1 MTLPPLNH
9 HFFQW
14 VSPVPHQPTPLRQSL
29 SDHRSEESQTAMKSI
44 DAFTPMS
51 DQDRVSPYNI
61 RTISDENREIY
72 KIRELLVDS
81 RPNLQSNLK
90 GLYCRQKGELLTNK
104 VLVLSLIQS
113 HFQTTIWTSCNK
125 FQKNLL
131 LLVGG
136 TSCYEALLCDWKLY
150 GHCCPWNRARPDY
163 TLPSCHH
170 CSNKILEWIALT
182 FL

>member
-113 HFQTTIWTSCNK
+113 HFSDNYLNK
-125 FQKNLL
+125 LKQISKNLL

-136 TSCYEALLCDWKLY
+136 TSCYEALFVVWLK
-150 GHCCPWNRARPDY
+150 
-163 TLPSCHH
+163 TLWTLLSMKQSSSWLH
-170 CSNKILEWIALT
+170 LT
-182 FL
+182 FMPSLQQ

>member
-61 RTISDENREIY
+61 R
-72 KIRELLVDS
+72 KIMMRTEKIINWELLVDS

-113 HFQTTIWTSCNK
+113 NFSDNYLNK
-125 FQKNLL
+125 LQQISKNLL

-136 TSCYEALLCDWKLY
+136 TSCETEL
-150 GHCCPWNRARPDY
+150 
-163 TLPSCHH
+163 
-170 CSNKILEWIALT
+170 ILTTPYLHAIIAAIKSLNG
-182 FL
+182 LH

>member
-113 HFQTTIWTSCNK
+113 HFSDNYLNKLQQISKKFVATCWRDKLLWSFVVWLKTLWT
-125 FQKNLL
+125 LL
-131 LLVGG
+131 
-136 TSCYEALLCDWKLY
+136 SMK
-150 GHCCPWNRARPDY
+150 
-163 TLPSCHH
+163 
-170 CSNKILEWIALT
+170 
-182 FL
+182 

>member
-113 HFQTTIWTSCNK
+113 HFSDNYLNKLQQTLILTLNPTCWRDKLLWSFVVWLKTLWT
-125 FQKNLL
+125 LL
-131 LLVGG
+131 
-136 TSCYEALLCDWKLY
+136 SMK
-150 GHCCPWNRARPDY
+150 
-163 TLPSCHH
+163 
-170 CSNKILEWIALT
+170 
-182 FL
+182 

>member
-1 MTLPPLNH
+1 MILPPLNH

-113 HFQTTIWTSCNK
+113 HFSDNYLNK
-125 FQKNLL
+125 LQQISKNLL

-136 TSCYEALLCDWKLY
+136 TSCYEALFVVWL
-150 GHCCPWNRARPDY
+150 R
-163 TLPSCHH
+163 TLWTLLSMKQSSSWLH
-170 CSNKILEWIALT
+170 LT
-182 FL
+182 FMPSLQQ

>member
-104 VLVLSLIQS
+104 VLVSSLIQS
-113 HFQTTIWTSCNK
+113 HFSDNYLNK
-125 FQKNLL
+125 LQQISKYLL

-136 TSCYEALLCDWKLY
+136 TSCYEALFVVWLK
-150 GHCCPWNRARPDY
+150 
-163 TLPSCHH
+163 TLWTLLSMKQSSSWLH
-170 CSNKILEWIALT
+170 LT
-182 FL
+182 FMPSLQQ

>member
-61 RTISDENREIY
+61 R
-72 KIRELLVDS
+72 KIMMRIEKIINWELLVDS

-113 HFQTTIWTSCNK
+113 NFSDNYLNK
-125 FQKNLL
+125 LQQISKNLL

-136 TSCYEALLCDWKLY
+136 TSCETEL
-150 GHCCPWNRARPDY
+150 
-163 TLPSCHH
+163 
-170 CSNKILEWIALT
+170 ILTTPYLHAIIAAIKSLNG
-182 FL
+182 LH

>member
-113 HFQTTIWTSCNK
+113 HFSDNYLTKLQQIS
-125 FQKNLL
+125 KNLL

-136 TSCYEALLCDWKLY
+136 TSCYEALFVVWLK
-150 GHCCPWNRARPDY
+150 
-163 TLPSCHH
+163 TLWTLLSMKQSSFWLH
-170 CSNKILEWIALT
+170 LT
-182 FL
+182 FMPSLQQ

>member
-61 RTISDENREIY
+61 R
-72 KIRELLVDS
+72 KIMMRIEKIINWELLVDS

-104 VLVLSLIQS
+104 VLVLSSIQS
-113 HFQTTIWTSCNK
+113 HFSDNYLNK
-125 FQKNLL
+125 LQQISKNLL

-136 TSCYEALLCDWKLY
+136 TSFYEAL
-150 GHCCPWNRARPDY
+150 
-163 TLPSCHH
+163 
-170 CSNKILEWIALT
+170 
-182 FL
+182 FVV

>member
-29 SDHRSEESQTAMKSI
+29 LDHRSEESQTAMKSI

-113 HFQTTIWTSCNK
+113 HFSDNYLNK
-125 FQKNLL
+125 LQQISKNLL

-136 TSCYEALLCDWKLY
+136 TSCYEAL
-150 GHCCPWNRARPDY
+150 
-163 TLPSCHH
+163 
-170 CSNKILEWIALT
+170 
-182 FL
+182 FVV

>member
-44 DAFTPMS
+44 NTLTPMR

-61 RTISDENREIY
+61 R
-72 KIRELLVDS
+72 KIMMRIEKIINWELLVDS

-113 HFQTTIWTSCNK
+113 HFSNNYLNK
-125 FQKNLL
+125 LQQISKNLL

-136 TSCYEALLCDWKLY
+136 TSCHEALFVVWL
-150 GHCCPWNRARPDY
+150 R
-163 TLPSCHH
+163 TLWTLLSMKQSSSWLH
-170 CSNKILEWIALT
+170 LT
-182 FL
+182 FMPSLQQ

>member
-61 RTISDENREIY
+61 R
-72 KIRELLVDS
+72 KIMMRIEKIINWELLVDS

-113 HFQTTIWTSCNK
+113 NFSDNYLNK
-125 FQKNLL
+125 LQQISKNLL

-136 TSCYEALLCDWKLY
+136 TSFDEVL
-150 GHCCPWNRARPDY
+150 
-163 TLPSCHH
+163 
-170 CSNKILEWIALT
+170 
-182 FL
+182 FVV

>member
-113 HFQTTIWTSCNK
+113 HFSDNYLNK
-125 FQKNLL
+125 LQQISKNLL

-136 TSCYEALLCDWKLY
+136 TSCDEVLFVVWLRTLWTLLSMKQSSSWL
-150 GHCCPWNRARPDY
+150 H
-163 TLPSCHH
+163 
-170 CSNKILEWIALT
+170 LT
-182 FL
+182 FMPSLQQ

>member
-61 RTISDENREIY
+61 R
-72 KIRELLVDS
+72 KIMMRIEKIINWELLVDS

-104 VLVLSLIQS
+104 VLVLLLIQS
-113 HFQTTIWTSCNK
+113 HFPDNYLNK
-125 FQKNLL
+125 LQQISKNLL

-136 TSCYEALLCDWKLY
+136 TSFYEAL
-150 GHCCPWNRARPDY
+150 
-163 TLPSCHH
+163 
-170 CSNKILEWIALT
+170 
-182 FL
+182 FVV

>member
-29 SDHRSEESQTAMKSI
+29 WDHRSEESQTAMKSI

-113 HFQTTIWTSCNK
+113 HFSDNYLNK
-125 FQKNLL
+125 LQQISKNLL

-136 TSCYEALLCDWKLY
+136 TSCYEALFVVWLK
-150 GHCCPWNRARPDY
+150 
-163 TLPSCHH
+163 TLWTLLSMKQSSSWLH
-170 CSNKILEWIALT
+170 LT
-182 FL
+182 FMPSLQQ

>member
-113 HFQTTIWTSCNK
+113 HFSDNYLNK
-125 FQKNLL
+125 LQQISKNLL

-136 TSCYEALLCDWKLY
+136 TSCYEALFVVWL
-150 GHCCPWNRARPDY
+150 R
-163 TLPSCHH
+163 TLWTLLSTKQSSSWLH
-170 CSNKILEWIALT
+170 LT
-182 FL
+182 FMPSLQQ

>member
-72 KIRELLVDS
+72 KIRELLFDS

-113 HFQTTIWTSCNK
+113 HFSDNYLNK
-125 FQKNLL
+125 LQQISKNLL

-136 TSCYEALLCDWKLY
+136 TSCYEALFVVWLK
-150 GHCCPWNRARPDY
+150 
-163 TLPSCHH
+163 TLWTLLSMKQSSSWLH
-170 CSNKILEWIALT
+170 LT
-182 FL
+182 FMPSLQQ

>member
-1 MTLPPLNH
+1 MILPPLNH

-44 DAFTPMS
+44 NTLTPMR

-61 RTISDENREIY
+61 R
-72 KIRELLVDS
+72 KIMMRIEKIINWELLVDS

-104 VLVLSLIQS
+104 VLVLLLIQS
-113 HFQTTIWTSCNK
+113 HFSDNYLNK
-125 FQKNLL
+125 LQQISKNLL

-136 TSCYEALLCDWKLY
+136 TSCDEVL
-150 GHCCPWNRARPDY
+150 
-163 TLPSCHH
+163 
-170 CSNKILEWIALT
+170 
-182 FL
+182 FVV

>member
-113 HFQTTIWTSCNK
+113 HFSDNNLNK
-125 FQKNLL
+125 LQQISKNLL

-136 TSCYEALLCDWKLY
+136 TSCYEALFVVWLK
-150 GHCCPWNRARPDY
+150 
-163 TLPSCHH
+163 TLWTLLSM
-170 CSNKILEWIALT
+170 K
-182 FL
+182 

>member
-113 HFQTTIWTSCNK
+113 HFSDNYLNK
-125 FQKNLL
+125 LQQISKNLL

-136 TSCYEALLCDWKLY
+136 TSCYEALFVVWLK
-150 GHCCPWNRARPDY
+150 
-163 TLPSCHH
+163 TLWTLLSMKQSSSWLH
-170 CSNKILEWIALT
+170 LT
-182 FL
+182 FMPSLQQ

>member
-104 VLVLSLIQS
+104 VLVLLLIQS
-113 HFQTTIWTSCNK
+113 HFPDNYLNK
-125 FQKNLL
+125 LQQISKNLL

-136 TSCYEALLCDWKLY
+136 TSCYEAL
-150 GHCCPWNRARPDY
+150 
-163 TLPSCHH
+163 
-170 CSNKILEWIALT
+170 
-182 FL
+182 FVV

>member
-104 VLVLSLIQS
+104 VLVFSLIQS
-113 HFQTTIWTSCNK
+113 HFSDNYLNK
-125 FQKNLL
+125 LQQISKNLL

-136 TSCYEALLCDWKLY
+136 TSCYEALFVVWLK
-150 GHCCPWNRARPDY
+150 
-163 TLPSCHH
+163 TLWTLLSMKQSSSWLH
-170 CSNKILEWIALT
+170 LT
-182 FL
+182 FMPSLQQ

>member
-113 HFQTTIWTSCNK
+113 HFQTTI
-125 FQKNLL
+125 
-131 LLVGG
+131 
-136 TSCYEALLCDWKLY
+136 
-150 GHCCPWNRARPDY
+150 
-163 TLPSCHH
+163 
-170 CSNKILEWIALT
+170 
-182 FL
+182 

>member
-61 RTISDENREIY
+61 R
-72 KIRELLVDS
+72 KIMMRIEKIINWELLFDS

-104 VLVLSLIQS
+104 VLVLLLIQS
-113 HFQTTIWTSCNK
+113 HFSDNYLNK
-125 FQKNLL
+125 LQQISKNLL

-136 TSCYEALLCDWKLY
+136 TSFYEAL
-150 GHCCPWNRARPDY
+150 
-163 TLPSCHH
+163 
-170 CSNKILEWIALT
+170 
-182 FL
+182 FVV

>member
-61 RTISDENREIY
+61 R
-72 KIRELLVDS
+72 KIMMRTEKIINWELLVDS

-104 VLVLSLIQS
+104 VLVLLLIQS
-113 HFQTTIWTSCNK
+113 NFSDNYLNK
-125 FQKNLL
+125 LQQISKNLL

-136 TSCYEALLCDWKLY
+136 TSCHEAL
-150 GHCCPWNRARPDY
+150 
-163 TLPSCHH
+163 
-170 CSNKILEWIALT
+170 
-182 FL
+182 FVV

>member
-113 HFQTTIWTSCNK
+113 HFSDNYLNK
-125 FQKNLL
+125 LQQISKNLL

-136 TSCYEALLCDWKLY
+136 TSCYEALFVVWL
-150 GHCCPWNRARPDY
+150 R
-163 TLPSCHH
+163 TLWTLLSMKQSSSWLH
-170 CSNKILEWIALT
+170 LT
-182 FL
+182 FMPSLQQ

>member
-29 SDHRSEESQTAMKSI
+29 WDHRSEESQTAMKSI

-61 RTISDENREIY
+61 R
-72 KIRELLVDS
+72 KIMMRIEKIINWELLVDS

-113 HFQTTIWTSCNK
+113 HFSDNYLNK
-125 FQKNLL
+125 LQQISKNLL

-136 TSCYEALLCDWKLY
+136 TSCDEVLFVVWLRTLWTLLSMKQSSSWL
-150 GHCCPWNRARPDY
+150 H
-163 TLPSCHH
+163 
-170 CSNKILEWIALT
+170 LT
-182 FL
+182 FMPSLQQ

>member
-104 VLVLSLIQS
+104 ILVLSLIQS
-113 HFQTTIWTSCNK
+113 HFSDNYLNK
-125 FQKNLL
+125 LQQISKNLL

-136 TSCYEALLCDWKLY
+136 TSCYEALFVVWL
-150 GHCCPWNRARPDY
+150 R
-163 TLPSCHH
+163 TLWTLLSMKQSSSWLH
-170 CSNKILEWIALT
+170 LT
-182 FL
+182 FMPSLQQ

>member
-113 HFQTTIWTSCNK
+113 NFSDNYLNK
-125 FQKNLL
+125 LQQISKNLL

-136 TSCYEALLCDWKLY
+136 TSCYEALFVVWLK
-150 GHCCPWNRARPDY
+150 
-163 TLPSCHH
+163 TLWTLLSMKQSSSWLH
-170 CSNKILEWIALT
+170 LT
-182 FL
+182 FMPSLQQ

>member
-61 RTISDENREIY
+61 R
-72 KIRELLVDS
+72 KIMMRIEKIINWELLFDS

-104 VLVLSLIQS
+104 VLVLLLIQS
-113 HFQTTIWTSCNK
+113 HFPDNYLNK
-125 FQKNLL
+125 LQQISKNLL

-136 TSCYEALLCDWKLY
+136 TSFYEAL
-150 GHCCPWNRARPDY
+150 
-163 TLPSCHH
+163 
-170 CSNKILEWIALT
+170 
-182 FL
+182 FVV